1 MLAPFH
7 KYLVLLLVLVSLH
20 NGAGAQENSGKRY
33 RSELR
38 TVPDSVTSKMKNDRE
53 FLYANDPS
61 YWVEKKVEKS
71 ATQKYFERLARSP
84 ILKWIL
90 YTFLTAV
97 ILFVLFL
104 VMVVNNFFIFSK
116 HGRKRKEEL
125 SHGEELSQEELDHKL
140 SEAIAAGQYR
150 LAIRYFYLVTL
161 QALSEKNFIV
171 MHAKSTNRDYILQM
185 QERNEGSDFKHLTNI
200 YEYVWYGEYQPS
212 AQQFSVIESNFKRFI
227 SQI

>member
-1 MLAPFH
+1 MLAFH
-7 KYLVLLLVLVSLH
+7 KYLLLLVVLLSLY
-20 NGAGAQENSGKRY
+20 NGTIAQKSGVKRY
-33 RSELR
+33 RSVLR

-71 ATQKYFERLARSP
+71 ATQKFFERLARSP

-90 YTFLTAV
+90 YTFLAIV
-97 ILFVLFL
+97 ILFVLYQ

-125 SHGEELSQEELDHKL
+125 ADGEELSGEELDHKL

-150 LAIRYFYLVTL
+150 LAIRYFYLKTL
-161 QALSEKNFIV
+161 QALSDKNFIV

-185 QERNEGSDFKHLTNI
+185 KARNEGSDFKQLTNI
-200 YEYVWYGEYQPS
+200 YEYVWYGEYQPT
-212 AQQFSVIESNFKRFI
+212 AQQFNIIESNFKRFI